1 MTSAPDEACWSDGSY
16 ETIVQQGSPLVFKT
30 ACHRRA
36 DSSGLWQPNADLVS
50 IEEAASQ
57 ETPGIKPSACFR
69 LSQN

>member
-36 DSSGLWQPNADLVS
+36 DSQRSV
-50 IEEAASQ
+50 AA
-57 ETPGIKPSACFR
+57 ERRPC
-69 LSQN
+69 